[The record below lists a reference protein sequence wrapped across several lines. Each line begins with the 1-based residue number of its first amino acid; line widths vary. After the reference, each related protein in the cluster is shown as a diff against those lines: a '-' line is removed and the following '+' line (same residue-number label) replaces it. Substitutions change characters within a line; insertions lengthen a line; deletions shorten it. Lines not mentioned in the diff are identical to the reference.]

1 MNARATPDTKSDT
14 LSAFI
19 KEFVH
24 SDAII
29 YTDENDAYNQIGRSY
44 KRYYVDHSKKLYSYE
59 HITTNRIE
67 GAWTHFKRMVKGTYR
82 TLLKKYLQKYVDEFV
97 YRYNLRASAIQTDL
111 TASSAALIHVIH
123 TSKSENQRLK
133 MKRRKEPTEFKLGT
147 IIVPYM
153 EMFDEAVAIR
163 TEGVQLIIDTYFND
177 LSINDI
183 PQQYVF
189 TWDWLGKGY
198 KFTVINHLYKS
209 SRAKTKRGFKKLLAE
224 ALPLLIA
231 PKSGLIKKRNLVRL
245 I

>member
-1 MNARATPDTKSDT
+1 
-14 LSAFI
+14 
-19 KEFVH
+19 
-24 SDAII
+24 
-29 YTDENDAYNQIGRSY
+29 
-44 KRYYVDHSKKLYSYE
+44 
-59 HITTNRIE
+59 
-67 GAWTHFKRMVKGTYR
+67 
-82 TLLKKYLQKYVDEFV
+82 
-97 YRYNLRASAIQTDL
+97 
-111 TASSAALIHVIH
+111 
-123 TSKSENQRLK
+123 
-133 MKRRKEPTEFKLGT
+133 
-147 IIVPYM
+147 M

-231 PKSGLIKKRNLVRL
+231 PKSGLIKKPELSPADLNSLNSALLKCRK
-245 I
+245 